1 MAALKAICLCVT
13 HRMFNMLNPKMEVWK
28 MIVLSIECYLGS
40 QPFIFR
46 GEGIECASLS
56 AVEIIS
62 TDAGSMELETE

>member
-40 QPFIFR
+40 SHSFSGVKDRMCIPQR
-46 GEGIECASLS
+46 G
-56 AVEIIS
+56 
-62 TDAGSMELETE
+62 